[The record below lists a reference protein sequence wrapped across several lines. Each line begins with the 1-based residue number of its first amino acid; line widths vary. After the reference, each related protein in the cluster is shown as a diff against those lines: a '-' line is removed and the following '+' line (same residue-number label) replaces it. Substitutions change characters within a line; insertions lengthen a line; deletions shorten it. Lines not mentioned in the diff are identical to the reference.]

1 MNLAQNLEASAFFF
15 ADRPAIREAGSEKTY
30 AQLNDQ
36 ANRIAT
42 GLIKLGLTPGEFV
55 GLCAPNSGD
64 WIAFY
69 FGVLKAG
76 AVAMTL
82 SGVLTGD
89 ELRNL
94 VSHSKPRFFFTIGD
108 KIKDLEG
115 LRGSGGV
122 EKVICP
128 GGDLDL
134 HHLMGLGS
142 GSFKSINRDREDTA
156 AILYTG
162 GTTGT
167 PKGVMLT
174 HEAIS
179 FSSHSIAYYERS
191 TENDVGLCFLPFN
204 HVFGQMH
211 IMNSTILSAGCLE
224 LLPAFDMERALNLM
238 ETGRVTKFFAVP
250 TVYVRFLSVD
260 NLKKRIG
267 RLRYSFSA
275 AASMAVEIVKQ
286 WKERTG
292 LTIAES
298 YGMTEAMPLTYNH
311 YYRHV
316 VGSVGQPAHGV
327 EVQIRDATGSLV
339 EQGKEGE
346 ICVRGRNVM
355 KGYLNDP
362 EGTRA
367 AFWGGGWLRTGDI
380 GLFDPDDYLYIVDR
394 LKDLIITGGEN
405 VYPREVE
412 EVLYTRSEVEECAVV
427 GFPDKEWG
435 EKVTA
440 FIVPKPGQSVASDEI
455 RSFLK
460 SRLSPFK
467 VPKECI
473 VIDAFPKSP
482 QGKILKRQLRKQFLE
497 KLASPGRNKGSQ

>member
-1 MNLAQNLEASAFFF
+1 MNCAQNLETSAFFF
-15 ADRPAIREAGSEKTY
+15 PGRPAIREAGSEKTY

-42 GLIKLGLTPGEFV
+42 GLIKLGLRPGDPVE
-55 GLCAPNSGD
+55 LCAQNSGD

-76 AVAMTL
+76 GVAVTL
-82 SGVLTGD
+82 SSVLTGD

-94 VSHSKPRFFFTIGD
+94 VNHSRPRFIFTMGE
-108 KIKDLEG
+108 KLKDLER

-134 HHLMGLGS
+134 PHLMGMGS
-142 GSFKSINRDREDTA
+142 GSFKAIDRDRADTA
-156 AILYTG
+156 VIMYTG
-162 GTTGT
+162 GTTGI
-167 PKGVMLT
+167 PKGAMLP
-174 HEAIS
+174 HEAVS

-191 TENDVGLCFLPFN
+191 TESDVGVCFLPFN

-224 LLPAFDMERALNLM
+224 LLPAFDMDQVLKLM
-238 ETGRVTKFFAVP
+238 ESGRVTKFFAVP
-250 TVYVRFLSVD
+250 TVYVRFLSVND
-260 NLKKRIG
+260 LKKKIG
-267 RLRYSFSA
+267 NLRYSFSA

-327 EVQIRDATGSLV
+327 EIQIRDKAGNPV

-355 KGYLNDP
+355 KGYLNNP
-362 EGTRA
+362 EGNLS
-367 AFWGGGWLRTGDI
+367 AFWEGGWLRTGDI
-380 GLFDPDDYLYIVDR
+380 GIFDPDGYLYIVDR

-412 EVLYTRSEVEECAVV
+412 EVLYTRQEVEGCAVV

-435 EKVTA
+435 ERVTA
-440 FIVPKPGQSVASDEI
+440 FITPKPGQKVVPEDLKA
-455 RSFLK
+455 FLK
-460 SRLSPFK
+460 TRLSPFK
-467 VPKECI
+467 VPKEFI
-473 VIDAFPKSP
+473 ILNDLPKSP
-482 QGKILKRQLRKQFLE
+482 AGKILKRELRKRFID
-497 KLASPGRNKGSQ
+497 GNR

>member
-1 MNLAQNLEASAFFF
+1 MNCAQNLETSAFFF
-15 ADRPAIREAGSEKTY
+15 PGRPAIREGRSERTY

-42 GLIKLGLTPGEFV
+42 GLIKLGLRPGDFV
-55 GLCAPNSGD
+55 ELCAQNSGD

-76 AVAMTL
+76 GVAVTL
-82 SGVLTGD
+82 SSVLTGD

-94 VSHSKPRFFFTIGD
+94 VSHSRPRFIFTMGE
-108 KIKDLEG
+108 KLKDLER
-115 LRGSGGV
+115 LKGSGGI

-134 HHLMGLGS
+134 PRLMAKGS
-142 GSFKSINRDREDTA
+142 GSFKAIDRDRADTA
-156 AILYTG
+156 VIMYTG
-162 GTTGT
+162 GTTGI
-167 PKGVMLT
+167 PKGAMLP
-174 HEAIS
+174 HEAVS

-191 TENDVGLCFLPFN
+191 TENDVGICFLPFN

-224 LLPAFDMERALNLM
+224 LLPAFDMEQVLKLM
-238 ETGRVTKFFAVP
+238 ETGRITKFFAVP

-260 NLKKRIG
+260 DLKRKVG
-267 RLRYSFSA
+267 NLRYSFSA

-316 VGSVGQPAHGV
+316 VGSVGQPAYGV
-327 EVQIRDATGSLV
+327 EIQIRDKAGNLV

-355 KGYLNDP
+355 KGYLNNP
-362 EGTRA
+362 EGNRS
-367 AFWGGGWLRTGDI
+367 AFWEAGWLRTGDI
-380 GLFDPDDYLYIVDR
+380 GVLDPDGYLYIVDR

-412 EVLYTRSEVEECAVV
+412 EVIYTRNEVEGCAVV
-427 GFPDKEWG
+427 GLPDKEWG
-435 EKVTA
+435 ERVTA
-440 FIVPKPGQSVASDEI
+440 FITPKPGQKVVLEELKT
-455 RSFLK
+455 FLK
-460 SRLSPFK
+460 TRLSPFK
-467 VPKECI
+467 VPKEYI
-473 VIDAFPKSP
+473 LLNELPKSP
-482 QGKILKRQLRKQFLE
+482 AGKILKRELRKRFIGGA
-497 KLASPGRNKGSQ
+497 K

>member
-1 MNLAQNLEASAFFF
+1 MNCAQNLERSALFFPE
-15 ADRPAIREAGSEKTY
+15 RPAIREAGSEKTY
-30 AQLNDQ
+30 SQLNHQ

-42 GLIKLGLTPGEFV
+42 GLIKLGLNPGELV
-55 GLCAPNSGD
+55 GLCTPNSGD

-76 AVAMTL
+76 AVAVTL

-94 VSHSKPRFFFTIGD
+94 VRHSMPRFIFTIGD
-108 KIKDLEG
+108 RLKDLEP
-115 LRGSGGV
+115 LRGAGGL

-134 HHLMGLGS
+134 PHLMAMGS
-142 GSFKSINRDREDTA
+142 GSFEAVDRDRADTA
-156 AILYTG
+156 VILYTG

-167 PKGVMLT
+167 PKGVMVP
-174 HEAIS
+174 HEAVS

-191 TENDVGLCFLPFN
+191 TENDVGICFLPFN

-224 LLPAFDMERALNLM
+224 LLPGFDVEQVLKLM

-260 NLKKRIG
+260 NLKNRIG

-298 YGMTEAMPLTYNH
+298 YGLTEAMPLTYNH
-311 YYRHV
+311 YYKHV
-316 VGSVGQPAHGV
+316 VGSVGQAVHGV
-327 EVQIRDATGSLV
+327 EIQIRDKAGNVV
-339 EQGKEGE
+339 EQAKEGE

-362 EGTRA
+362 EGTRS
-367 AFWGGGWLRTGDI
+367 AFWEGGWLRTGDI
-380 GLFDPDDYLYIVDR
+380 GLFDAHGYLYIVDR

-412 EVLYTRSEVEECAVV
+412 EVLYTRNEVEGCVVV
-427 GFPDKEWG
+427 GVPDQEWG
-435 EKVTA
+435 ERVIA
-440 FIVPKPGQSVASDEI
+440 CIVPKPGQKIVPEELKA
-455 RSFLK
+455 FLRT
-460 SRLSPFK
+460 RLSPFK
-467 VPKECI
+467 VPKEY
-473 VIDAFPKSP
+473 VILNELPKSP
-482 QGKILKRQLRKQFLE
+482 TGKVLKRDLRKRLIE
-497 KLASPGRNKGSQ
+497 GNR

>member
-1 MNLAQNLEASAFFF
+1 MNCAQHLEISAFFF
-15 ADRPAIREAGSEKTY
+15 PERPAIREAGSETTY
-30 AQLNDQ
+30 AQLNDR

-42 GLIKLGLTPGEFV
+42 GLIKLGLKSGGLV
-55 GLCAPNSGD
+55 GLCTQNSGD

-76 AVAMTL
+76 GVAVTL

-94 VSHSKPRFFFTIGD
+94 VNHSRPQFMFTTGE
-108 KIKDLEG
+108 KLKDLEP
-115 LRGSGGV
+115 LRGSGGL

-134 HHLMGLGS
+134 QHLMVMGS
-142 GSFKSINRDREDTA
+142 GSFRAVDRDRMDTA
-156 AILYTG
+156 AVLYTG
-162 GTTGT
+162 GTTGI
-167 PKGVMLT
+167 PKGVMVP

-191 TENDVGLCFLPFN
+191 AENDVGICFLPFN

-211 IMNSTILSAGCLE
+211 IMNSTVLSAGCLE
-224 LLPAFDMERALNLM
+224 LLPAFDMEEVLKLM

-250 TVYVRFLSVD
+250 TVYVRFLSID
-260 NLKKRIG
+260 NLKNRIG

-316 VGSVGQPAHGV
+316 VGSVGQVAHGGA
-327 EVQIRDATGSLV
+327 Q
-339 EQGKEGE
+339 
-346 ICVRGRNVM
+346 
-355 KGYLNDP
+355 
-362 EGTRA
+362 
-367 AFWGGGWLRTGDI
+367 
-380 GLFDPDDYLYIVDR
+380 
-394 LKDLIITGGEN
+394 
-405 VYPREVE
+405 PR
-412 EVLYTRSEVEECAVV
+412 
-427 GFPDKEWG
+427 F
-435 EKVTA
+435 
-440 FIVPKPGQSVASDEI
+440 
-455 RSFLK
+455 FL
-460 SRLSPFK
+460 
-467 VPKECI
+467 
-473 VIDAFPKSP
+473 
-482 QGKILKRQLRKQFLE
+482 
-497 KLASPGRNKGSQ
+497 

>member
-327 EVQIRDATGSLV
+327 EVQIRDATGNLV

-412 EVLYTRSEVEECAVV
+412 EVLYTRNEVEECAVV

-440 FIVPKPGQSVASDEI
+440 FIVPKPGHSVASDEI